1 MFPRHKIPK
10 YLTRG
15 FVSDLQRNYS
25 NHGKMIIMPKIT
37 KNMSS
42 MVTMVCT
49 AMANKLKKC
58 KNFNEVNN
66 GIQYDN
72 MQL

>member
-1 MFPRHKIPK
+1 MFPHHKIPK

-15 FVSDLQRNYS
+15 FVSDLERNYS

-37 KNMSS
+37 DMSS

-49 AMANKLKKC
+49 AMANKVKKC
-58 KNFNEVNN
+58 NNFNEVNN
-66 GIQYDN
+66 GIQCDN